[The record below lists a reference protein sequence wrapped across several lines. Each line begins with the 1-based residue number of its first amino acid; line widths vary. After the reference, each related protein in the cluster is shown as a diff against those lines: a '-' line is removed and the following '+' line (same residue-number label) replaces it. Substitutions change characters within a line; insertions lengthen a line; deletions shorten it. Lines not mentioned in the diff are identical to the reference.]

1 MVGYRVGTGPFPF
14 VETVVASGVIRMGV
28 LPGNHSTVVVAAFH
42 GSSWQ
47 MEIRPIESSQQ
58 PLVGTDMVR
67 TLSDCLG
74 RRRMTGHTSS
84 EERRLTRKELFHVSK
99 CHQ

>member
-1 MVGYRVGTGPFPF
+1 MNSL
-14 VETVVASGVIRMGV
+14 VASGVIRMGV

-58 PLVGTDMVR
+58 PLKLSMHTLWTQLYINYLVGTDMVR

-74 RRRMTGHTSS
+74 RRRTA
-84 EERRLTRKELFHVSK
+84 
-99 CHQ
+99 